1 MISAFYA
8 AYTAATIAYWRDFT
22 VSYNQAG
29 LLAFT
34 IILIT
39 TANMMVG

>member
-22 VSYNQAG
+22 VSYNQAAIAALIIMLG
-29 LLAFT
+29 L
-34 IILIT
+34 